1 MLLNKTLMEN
11 GYHISLAKKKAVYI
25 TLHFRDES
33 NSLLSKPRF
42 KSVGNKAN
50 YPERS
55 LWRGKQVTCF
65 TENLKDMKAI
75 MSHSIVFINF
85 NVYDEYHIVSLMI
98 LFIVFVSFC
107 PLFVYMTIYFCIYM
121 FITTICVIKLFG
133 MYWQNISYNSYNP
146 DLFIQLSKVVVFS
159 IRQFLL

>member
-1 MLLNKTLMEN
+1 MGIIYLWQRKKLS
-11 GYHISLAKKKAVYI
+11 ISLYI
-25 TLHFRDES
+25 SEMSQIAFFR
-33 NSLLSKPRF
+33 NLGLNQL
-42 KSVGNKAN
+42 VMN

-55 LWRGKQVTCF
+55 LSRGKQITCF

-98 LFIVFVSFC
+98 LFIVFGSFC

-133 MYWQNISYNSYNP
+133 MYWQNISYSSYNP